1 MICLFSEKFTDTE
14 FLVDPQYLE
23 MGKICIYSIKI
34 CRCYHSTRTLIFS
47 EDRKVGQYQGIEGDL
62 TNIVEVR

>member
-23 MGKICIYSIKI
+23 MGKFVFIRLKFVVVIIRQGLSFLMKTGMKVSI
-34 CRCYHSTRTLIFS
+34 
-47 EDRKVGQYQGIEGDL
+47 RKLKVTD
-62 TNIVEVR
+62 